1 MKPQAT
7 RIGNQKKALA
17 NRLTYLVRLTSL
29 AKSKL
34 RALRF
39 HPKHAKWSAAILAT
53 VAFTTLCVQAITTPR
68 IELQTTNQWHPISIP
83 AVVEPTAVPEAL
95 ATEAQP
101 AADAIPEL
109 TESIIR
115 VRNGDSL
122 SLIFA
127 RAGFGA
133 SVVHSVAYET
143 EHGDELSRIYPG
155 QEIRFYE
162 DSDGQLAEIQFAKN
176 ELEYYLVASSE
187 KGFESSHVVLEPE
200 AFPQLKSGT
209 IDSSF
214 YLAAQRAGLLD
225 NQIMELAALF
235 GWDIDFVLE
244 IRRGDSFSVVYEDRY
259 LNGEQ
264 ISPGNIL
271 AAEFINQ
278 GRVLR
283 AVRYE
288 DSNERVAYYNPEG
301 ESMRKAFLRAPLDV
315 FRISS
320 SFNLNRRH
328 PILNTIRAHKG
339 TDYAAPS
346 GTPIKAT
353 GDGRVIF
360 SGVDGGFGN
369 VVRLQHGLNYVSVY
383 AHMSRFASGIQN
395 GTYVVQGQTIGYVG
409 MTGLATGPHLH
420 YEFHVNGSVRNPV
433 TVALPNGDPIPAA
446 ELDQFRLLA
455 QPMLALLDTLS
466 PNQQFATFSSAN
478 ATDI

>member
-17 NRLTYLVRLTSL
+17 AGGAY
-29 AKSKL
+29 
-34 RALRF
+34 ALQCLNFAVSRVKATRF
-39 HPKHAKWSAAILAT
+39 HPKHAKWSAAVLAV
-53 VAFTTLCVQAITTPR
+53 VAFTTVCVQAITAPR
-68 IELQTTNQWHPISIP
+68 DEIRSSEQWHSISLP
-83 AVVEPTAVPEAL
+83 SVAEPTI
-95 ATEAQP
+95 TQEAQLP
-101 AADAIPEL
+101 EPLPTEELEL
-109 TESIIR
+109 TESTFR
-115 VRNGDSL
+115 VNNGDSL
-122 SLIFA
+122 SLVFS
-127 RAGFGA
+127 RAGYGA
-133 SVVHSVAYET
+133 STVHGVAYET
-143 EHGDELSRIYPG
+143 EHGDQLSRIYPG
-155 QEIRFYE
+155 QEIRFYK
-162 DSDGQLAEIQFAKN
+162 DADGELSQIQFAKN
-176 ELEYYLVASSE
+176 ELEYYLVE
-187 KGFESSHVVLEPE
+187 NTEEGYTSSHVVLEPQV
-200 AFPQLKSGT
+200 FPQLKSGT
-209 IDSSF
+209 IDTSF
-214 YLAAQRAGLLD
+214 YLAAQRAGLTD

-244 IRRGDSFSVVYEDRY
+244 IRQGDSFSVVYEDRY
-259 LNGEQ
+259 LDGEQ
-264 ISPGNIL
+264 ITPGNIL

-288 DSNERVAYYNPEG
+288 HSNGRVAYYNPEG
-301 ESMRKAFLRAPLDV
+301 QSMRKAFLRAPLDV

-339 TDYAAPS
+339 ADYAAPS
-346 GTPIKAT
+346 GTPIKAS

-369 VVRLQHGLNYVSVY
+369 VVRIQHGQNYMTVY
-383 AHMSRFASGIQN
+383 AHMSRFASGIRN
-395 GTYVVQGQTIGYVG
+395 GTYVRQGQTIGYVG

-433 TVALPNGDPIPAA
+433 TVALPNGDPIPSG
-446 ELDQFRLLA
+446 ELDQFKLLA

-466 PNQQFATFSSAN
+466 PDQQYATFTPGS

>member
-7 RIGNQKKALA
+7 RIGNRKKALA
-17 NRLTYLVRLTSL
+17 AVNASALWCLST
-29 AKSKL
+29 L
-34 RALRF
+34 RSRMGSLRF
-39 HPKHAKWSAAILAT
+39 HPKHARWSAAVLAV
-53 VAFTTLCVQAITTPR
+53 VAFTTLCVQAITAPR
-68 IELQTTNQWHPISIP
+68 DSVTAVEQWHPVSLPVAAEPSLMPELIP
-83 AVVEPTAVPEAL
+83 
-95 ATEAQP
+95 TESQQPAQP
-101 AADAIPEL
+101 EL
-109 TESIIR
+109 SESAFQ

-122 SLIFA
+122 SLVFS
-127 RAGFGA
+127 RAGYGA
-133 SVVHSVAYET
+133 STVHGVAYET
-143 EHGDELSRIYPG
+143 EHGNQLSRIYPG
-155 QEIRFYE
+155 QEIRFYKDAE
-162 DSDGQLAEIQFAKN
+162 GQLSQIQFAKD
-176 ELEYYLVASSE
+176 ELEYYLVE
-187 KGFESSHVVLEPE
+187 KTDQGFVSSHVFLEPE
-200 AFPQLKSGT
+200 VFPQLKSGT
-209 IDSSF
+209 IDTSF
-214 YLAAQRAGLLD
+214 YLAAQRAGLTD

-244 IRRGDSFSVVYEDRY
+244 IRQGDSFSVVYEDRY

-264 ISPGNIL
+264 ITPGNIL

-288 DSNERVAYYNPEG
+288 HSDGRVAYYNPEG
-301 ESMRKAFLRAPLDV
+301 QSMRKAFLRAPLDV

-339 TDYAAPS
+339 ADYAAPS
-346 GTPIKAT
+346 GTPIKAS

-369 VVRLQHGLNYVSVY
+369 VVRIQHGQNYMTVY
-383 AHMSRFASGIQN
+383 AHMSRFASGVRN
-395 GTYVVQGQTIGYVG
+395 GTYVRQGQTIGYVG

-433 TVALPNGDPIPAA
+433 TVDLPNGDPIPSS
-446 ELDQFRLLA
+446 ELNQFKLLA

-466 PNQQFATFSSAN
+466 PDQQYAN
-478 ATDI
+478 FTSGSATDI